1 VIGITS
7 HHQVADGHSMSTFLT
22 TWASAVRAGKDF
34 NFTAPPPFL
43 NRAATAVPRST
54 PAPVFDHLSIEFKGG
69 DDGGRNYKPYAV
81 VPMEKIKNV
90 TVHFTDEFVDDLK
103 ARVGVRCSTFQCLLA
118 HVWKKIT
125 AARDLE
131 LEEFTQVRVAVN
143 CRARASPAVPTDFFG
158 NMVHCSPCHLFIGS
172 LLVVHS
178 HTPSEYVHAHYPAPN
193 NKQLNQAA

>member
-1 VIGITS
+1 M
-7 HHQVADGHSMSTFLT
+7 D
-22 TWASAVRAGKDF
+22 
-34 NFTAPPPFL
+34 
-43 NRAATAVPRST
+43 
-54 PAPVFDHLSIEFKGG
+54 
-69 DDGGRNYKPYAV
+69 
-81 VPMEKIKNV
+81 KIKKV
-90 TVHFTDEFVDDLK
+90 TVHFTDEFVADLK

-178 HTPSEYVHAHYPAPN
+178 HTPSEYVHAYYPAPN